1 MKLVELLPPFKNVH
15 IDINYFIM
23 SEELTV
29 ESCLLQKQREEI
41 LSHQPDFDRFTD
53 DAQNLMH
60 TSADVRLSTHVSQ
73 LTNRYR
79 GLLSL
84 IKDLIGKWDKYA
96 QDHHA
101 YENRQS
107 EFRNWLV
114 QAEEKLET
122 CQQPAA
128 DQDTMEEKKAVI
140 QVGWGVIGE
149 FSPNPSAF
157 QDL

>member
-1 MKLVELLPPFKNVH
+1 
-15 IDINYFIM
+15 M
-23 SEELTV
+23 SEELTI
-29 ESCLLQKQREEI
+29 ESCLFQKQREEI

-60 TSADVRLSTHVSQ
+60 TSADVRLSTQVSQ

-140 QVGWGVIGE
+140 QVGEGVRE
-149 FSPNPSAF
+149 FLQNRIF
-157 QDL
+157 QWKDSWIFLVSFFHSFSSFGSKT